1 MKIDGIELD
10 RKQATFY
17 AGLKKKNPMMAKAFL
32 SDLAKR
38 AKRAKEVLEDVVTR
52 CSKDRSDPAVLKCLD
67 NRGVHNFSLGCLDA
81 YFYLGQYLEDGRAF
95 LYKDRILILPARTG
109 GYKVFAYKTDPE
121 DLPVLRELQKV
132 AIIYSIDPIPG
143 LPKGSSFHEVAYD
156 IAEIFNPNN
165 YKNTKKRYAALKY
178 PFNWLS
184 SHGMTVEPL
193 SFDNEAECA
202 ALHEKWVEHKLA
214 DPRTFQMM
222 FPRRRYQ
229 LCVEKA
235 TGTAPNPLG
244 VVYKGYAV
252 RLDGQL
258 SVVRVLHI
266 SGETAYDLAFFA
278 NTWDSPSHS
287 VNYIN
292 TFLMRDLLDSGIR
305 FFNCGASLNKN
316 LQTFKEAFP
325 NYSVESFM
333 YRREKE

>member
-1 MKIDGIELD
+1 VKIDGIELD
-10 RKQATFY
+10 QKQATFY
-17 AGLKKKNPMMAKAFL
+17 AGLKKKNPAMAKAFL

-52 CSKDRSDPAVLKCLD
+52 CSKDRSDPAVLKRLD

-156 IAEIFNPNN
+156 IAEIFNPAN
-165 YKNTKKRYAALKY
+165 YKTSKKRVAALKY
-178 PFNWLS
+178 PFNWLAARN
-184 SHGMTVEPL
+184 MTIEPITR
-193 SFDNEAECA
+193 DNAAECV

-229 LCVEKA
+229 LCFEKVNGLA
-235 TGTAPNPLG
+235 SNPLG
-244 VVYKGYAV
+244 VSYKGYAV
-252 RLDGQL
+252 RLTGKL
-258 SVVRVLHI
+258 SAVRVLHI
-266 SGETAYDLAFFA
+266 KGDKGYGLAFFA
-278 NTWDSPSHS
+278 NTWDSPSHF
-287 VNYIN
+287 VHFLN
-292 TFLMRDLLDSGIR
+292 TYLMRDLLDSGIR
-305 FFNCGASLNKN
+305 YLNCGASLNKN
-316 LQTFKEAFP
+316 LQSFKEDYP
-325 NYSVESFM
+325 HRGVESFM
-333 YRREKE
+333 YSREKD